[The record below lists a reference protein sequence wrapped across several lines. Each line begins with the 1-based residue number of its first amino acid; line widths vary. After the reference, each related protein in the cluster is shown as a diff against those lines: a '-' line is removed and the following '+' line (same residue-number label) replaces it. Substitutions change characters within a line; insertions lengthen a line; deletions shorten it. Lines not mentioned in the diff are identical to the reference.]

1 MLRVSGMQ
9 VYLPIAEMSVNILV
23 LLALGGGVGFISGL
37 FGIGGGFLMT
47 PILIFLGVPPA
58 VAVGTQAN
66 QLVGAS
72 LSGVLSHWQRGG
84 VDTRMGG
91 VMLGGGIVGSALGVW
106 IFGILQRLG
115 QIDAAISILYVLV
128 LGSVGGLMLVES
140 IKAYRA
146 AKNPAPALRRLH
158 QHLWMHGLPWKLK
171 FPKSRLYISVFVPL
185 TSGFL
190 GGVSV
195 AIMGVGGGFFMIPA
209 MVYIVGMPASVVAG
223 TSLFQIIFVTAIT
236 ALLQAVTNQ
245 TVDVFL
251 ALILL
256 VGGIIGTQIGVRFGM
271 KLRGEQSRMLMSALI
286 LAVAVKLFFDLILT
300 PSDLYGLEV
309 LR

>member
-1 MLRVSGMQ
+1 MQ
-9 VYLPIAEMSVNILV
+9 VYLPIAEMSINLLV

-72 LSGVLSHWQRGG
+72 LSGVLGHWQRGG
-84 VDTRMGG
+84 VDARMGG
-91 VMLGGGIVGSALGVW
+91 VMLGGGVVGSALGVW
-106 IFGILQRLG
+106 IFSLLQRIG
-115 QIDAAISILYVLV
+115 QIDAAISILYVIV

-140 IKAYRA
+140 VKAYRA
-146 AKNPAPALRRLH
+146 ARNPTLALRRLH
-158 QHLWMHGLPWKLK
+158 QHLWMHGLPWKMK

-185 TSGFL
+185 TIGFL
-190 GGVSV
+190 GGVIV

-209 MVYIVGMPASVVAG
+209 MVYIVGMPPSVVPG

-236 ALLQAVTNQ
+236 ATLQAVTNQ

-251 ALILL
+251 ALLLL
-256 VGGIIGTQIGVRFGM
+256 VGGIVGTQVGLRFGL
-271 KLRGEQSRMLMSALI
+271 KLRGEQSRMLMSLLI

-300 PSDLYGLEV
+300 PSDLFALEV

>member
-91 VMLGGGIVGSALGVW
+91 VMLGGGVVGSALGVW

-185 TSGFL
+185 TIGFL
-190 GGVSV
+190 GGVIV

>member
-91 VMLGGGIVGSALGVW
+91 VMLGGGVVGSALGVW

-185 TSGFL
+185 TIGFL
-190 GGVSV
+190 GGVIV

-256 VGGIIGTQIGVRFGM
+256 VGGIVGTQIGVRFGM

>member
-1 MLRVSGMQ
+1 MQ

-91 VMLGGGIVGSALGVW
+91 VMLGGGVVGSALGVW

-158 QHLWMHGLPWKLK
+158 QHLWMHGLPWKMK
-171 FPKSRLYISVFVPL
+171 FPKSRLYISIFVPI
-185 TSGFL
+185 TIGFL
-190 GGVSV
+190 GGVIV

-256 VGGIIGTQIGVRFGM
+256 VGGIVGTQIGVRFGM

-300 PSDLYGLEV
+300 PGDLYGLEIV
-309 LR
+309 R